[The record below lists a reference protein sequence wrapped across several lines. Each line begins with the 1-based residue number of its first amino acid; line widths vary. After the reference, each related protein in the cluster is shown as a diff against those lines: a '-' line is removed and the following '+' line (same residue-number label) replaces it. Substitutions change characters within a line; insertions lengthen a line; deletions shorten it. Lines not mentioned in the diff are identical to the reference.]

1 MAMGGSMGE
10 IKTILKLED
19 LIGSQVWM
27 KPRGLPEV
35 SGYITAVP
43 KAVYLETI
51 DSSISVST
59 FRIALASGDV
69 VETSGFNITHI
80 ENAEYNRISTRR
92 ASQVNGAGTASV

>member
-1 MAMGGSMGE
+1 MSE

-19 LIGSQVWM
+19 LIGSQVWI

-35 SGYITAVP
+35 SGYIIAVP
-43 KAVYLETI
+43 RAVYLETI

-69 VETSGFNITHI
+69 VETSGFNIKRI
-80 ENAEYNRISTRR
+80 QNAEYNRISTRPV
-92 ASQVNGAGTASV
+92 SQANGADR

>member
-1 MAMGGSMGE
+1 MSE

-19 LIGSQVWM
+19 LIGSQVWI

-35 SGYITAVP
+35 SGYIIAVP
-43 KAVYLETI
+43 RAVYLETI

-69 VETSGFNITHI
+69 VETSGFNIKRI
-80 ENAEYNRISTRR
+80 QNPEYNRISTRR
-92 ASQVNGAGTASV
+92 VSQANGADR